1 MRLVMLMTS
10 IMVIKSLL
18 PLDFAACN
26 CYYSFV
32 MSGLSH
38 DDETDWEDV
47 DEEGFVKKRA
57 NFIVPKYGNAALY
70 IGQEFKVME
79 AFKNHTNFV
88 FPDGRIMERGKVAF
102 VVAKKMAHINS
113 SSSNDD
119 LLYFTYYDMDQHRH
133 PPPKGSSD
141 WKYAKCEE
149 FLTTN
154 AKKKMV
160 KWAVGQDVKGDRL
173 IGRRVCIEWY
183 NDKFYRGTI
192 TKYKPSNNSYQ
203 VSFDDGDEKDYKEN
217 KILTS
222 LRVE

>member
-1 MRLVMLMTS
+1 
-10 IMVIKSLL
+10 
-18 PLDFAACN
+18 
-26 CYYSFV
+26 
-32 MSGLSH
+32 LSH

-57 NFIVPKYGNAALY
+57 KFAVNKYGNSALY
-70 IGQEFKVME
+70 IGLEFHVMPS
-79 AFKNHTNFV
+79 FKKYANFI
-88 FPDGRIMERGKVAF
+88 FPCGRIMERGKIAS
-102 VVAKKMAHINS
+102 VVAKKVIHGES
-113 SSSNDD
+113 SSSSDEV
-119 LLYFTYYDMDQHRH
+119 LFFTYYDLDKHRH
-133 PPPKGSSD
+133 PPPTGSSE

-203 VSFDDGDEKDYKEN
+203 VSFDDGDEKEFKEN
-217 KILTS
+217 KILSS